1 MAKDRLHALE
11 FEEFAQ
17 LDFLAE
23 AGGHV
28 AGFGVDFGVKAR
40 FLELVASGGLS
51 IFNDMI
57 RVI

>member
-1 MAKDRLHALE
+1 MAKDCLHALK

-23 AGGHV
+23 VGSHV
-28 AGFGVDFGVKAR
+28 AGFGVNFGEKAR

-51 IFNDMI
+51 IFNE
-57 RVI
+57 